1 MGYGRGKVG
10 SVVLAR
16 SKGQQVARAYNE
28 APKNPR
34 SRGQMMQRSIF
45 ASAVKFYTRGRQQ
58 FFQFAFENKPATQ
71 SDYNA
76 FMSENAKLGLH
87 MSKAAFD
94 EPTYPS
100 IAPWVMTKG
109 SLGQVTPTYNADSAN
124 FEIALPGVTS
134 TSKWGDVSQAFI
146 NNFGF
151 NGGDIVT
158 ICLIGCNGSDSSN
171 TPSVEPS
178 KRGLVSWTIVQ
189 AKLDVSST
197 EDVSDVLS
205 NDFDVASGKLI
216 MLNMGYSEI
225 ASGMSLTVSRNTV
238 SGLKVS
244 NSQLVLNSV
253 AETVYAA
260 GKQQGYIDDVLTS
273 WKTSGEA
280 ILQGSLV
287 N

>member
-109 SLGQVTPTYNADSAN
+109 SLGEITPTYDNSSSQFVISLPGLAASAN
-124 FEIALPGVTS
+124 WGKVSEILV
-134 TSKWGDVSQAFI
+134 
-146 NNFGF
+146 NNLGF
-151 NGGDIVT
+151 QGGDIFTVCV
-158 ICLIGCNGSDSSN
+158 IAGVGSDSSN
-171 TPSVEPS
+171 TPSVEPT
-178 KRGLVSWTIVQ
+178 KRGRVVWTIFQ
-189 AKLDVSST
+189 AKIDVSST
-197 EDVSDVLS
+197 ETVANVLS
-205 NDFDVASGKLI
+205 DDFTAQADKIVFTTD
-216 MLNMGYSEI
+216 NTSEF
-225 ASGMSLTVSRNTV
+225 ASGMSITVSRNTV
-238 SGLKVS
+238 SGLKVT
-244 NSQLVLNSV
+244 NSQLVLNDYSE
-253 AETVYAA
+253 AIYTA

>member
-94 EPTYPS
+94 ESTYPS

-109 SLGQVTPTYNADSAN
+109 SLGEVTPQYYSESSIFVLPLRGLTSSAN
-124 FEIALPGVTS
+124 
-134 TSKWGDVSQAFI
+134 WGAVSSLLVSQL
-146 NNFGF
+146 GF
-151 NGGDIVT
+151 QGGDIFTVCS
-158 ICLIGCNGSDSSN
+158 IVALDSDDSN
-171 TPSVEPS
+171 TPSVDPT
-178 KRGLVSWTIVQ
+178 KRGRVIWNISQ
-189 AKLDVSST
+189 AVIDVSST
-197 EDVSDVLS
+197 KTIAQALS
-205 NDFDVASGKLI
+205 NDFEASSNELKI
-216 MLNMGYSEI
+216 SP
-225 ASGMSLTVSRNTV
+225 SGSSDYISGISITVSRNTV
-238 SGLKVS
+238 SGLKVT
-244 NSQLVLNSV
+244 NSQMVLNDI
-253 AETVYAA
+253 AETAYAA
-260 GKQQGYIDDVLTS
+260 GKQQGYIDEVLTS

-287 N
+287 S